1 MKTIAH
7 FLAGFDFFFGE
18 NLWTR
23 SGTFGRCDSCGDMP
37 GRNFEQCHHIHVNA
51 ITKLKNLKA
60 IHNGSTCVQV
70 YYSVVTAIT
79 KLKNLKAIH
88 NSFLLANDISSKLL
102 YIPNSYRS

>member
-1 MKTIAH
+1 MVYVVT
-7 FLAGFDFFFGE
+7 
-18 NLWTR
+18 
-23 SGTFGRCDSCGDMP
+23 
-37 GRNFEQCHHIHVNA
+37 A

-60 IHNGSTCVQV
+60 IHNAKLFASPALAVVTAITKLKNLKAIHNYKVHSCHK
-70 YYSVVTAIT
+70 SLVVTAIT